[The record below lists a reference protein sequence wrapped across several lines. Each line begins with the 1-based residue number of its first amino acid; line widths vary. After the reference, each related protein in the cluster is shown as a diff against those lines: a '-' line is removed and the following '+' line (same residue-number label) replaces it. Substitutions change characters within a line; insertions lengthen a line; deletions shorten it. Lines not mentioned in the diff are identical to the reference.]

1 MSLYHHHI
9 RRPII
14 FLAHSHDDWVWFRI
28 WFSVTTVTASIVFNL
43 GIFTVLVLSHMT
55 LDIIK
60 YRTKHVLSWHWTAV
74 ETLRESLVDV
84 FFIVLGLLLSLTF
97 HYSVA
102 IGGLGRLAEL
112 EVLLLNL
119 VLRVGP
125 RLKIA
130 EHILEVVLYWKHHYA
145 GLFMPHAPLG
155 RGEKGILLATVLCAC
170 GIILVPYVTIMTWGD
185 VGSVIQRE
193 LTPRLEVNIMHTIKD
208 LSSL

>member
-1 MSLYHHHI
+1 MHIYKHHI
-9 RRPII
+9 KRPIV

-43 GIFTVLVLSHMT
+43 GIFTALVVGHMV

-60 YRTKHVLSWHWTAV
+60 YRTKHGLSWHWIFV
-74 ETLRESLVDV
+74 ETLREGLVDV
-84 FFIVLGLLLSLTF
+84 FFIVLGLLLGIAF

-102 IGGLGRLAEL
+102 IGGLGRLAKL
-112 EVLLLNL
+112 EVLILNL

-145 GLFMPHAPLG
+145 GLFMPHAPLSK
-155 RGEKGILLATVLCAC
+155 GEKSLLLATILCTC
-170 GIILVPYVTIMTWGD
+170 GILLVPYVTEMTWGD
-185 VGSVIQRE
+185 VGGVVAKE
-193 LTPRLEVNIMHTIKD
+193 LTPRLEVNIMHTID
-208 LSSL
+208 ELSSL